1 MKTFLLTW
9 NPAHQ
14 SNLNA
19 AIREFRKKGYAKS
32 GWSCGNRKYG
42 IEPGHRFF
50 MLRQGAD
57 RPGIIGAG
65 QITSGV
71 EQGGQWNSR
80 NSKKEA
86 NYIRIRYESLLDVE
100 TGEFLAR

>member
-1 MKTFLLTW
+1 
-9 NPAHQ
+9 
-14 SNLNA
+14 
-19 AIREFRKKGYAKS
+19 
-32 GWSCGNRKYG
+32 
-42 IEPGHRFF
+42 